1 MSDLDRINLQDIA
14 RKALIGRSIIKP
26 DGAAVENGS
35 RYVSRFAIISDIVTD
50 GLIHIKCEDGS
61 EYVQYVC
68 HDIEYNPEYETN
80 SRASVKQL
88 SSHDLVDLFAKA
100 KKDLE
105 DFKAK
110 NFPFYAPV
118 MVNSQRYEGPGVVW
132 NDENCPPDKL
142 AVRLPNDNVWWYP
155 VCDCEVVKQGS

>member
-1 MSDLDRINLQDIA
+1 MSGDLDKINLQDIA

-26 DGAAVENGS
+26 DGAALENGS
-35 RYVSRFAIISDIVTD
+35 TVAIVTD
-50 GLIHIKCEDGS
+50 VVIDGLVYISCHDGS
-61 EYVQYVC
+61 GYIGYAC
-68 HDIEYNPEYETN
+68 HDIEYYPDHETDLE
-80 SRASVKQL
+80 ASVKQL

-118 MVNSQRYEGPGVVW
+118 MVNSQRYEGPGIVW